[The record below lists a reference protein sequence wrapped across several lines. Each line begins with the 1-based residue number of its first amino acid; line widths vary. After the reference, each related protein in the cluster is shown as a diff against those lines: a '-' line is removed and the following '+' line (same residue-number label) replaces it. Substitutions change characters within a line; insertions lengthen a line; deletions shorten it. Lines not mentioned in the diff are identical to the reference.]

1 MGSICQ
7 SAVVVVAGKA
17 ATVVLA
23 VLGEGNVAQE
33 DVSTVVLVAIVVVAV
48 VVDSAE
54 IVQADFA
61 MAKAMAEAMAVEGI
75 RSMMMEVV
83 KESCGAAND
92 GCIIFF
98 GGEVGEQGE
107 FESRIK

>member
-33 DVSTVVLVAIVVVAV
+33 DVSMVVLAAVVVVAAV
-48 VVDSAE
+48 VGDSAE
-54 IVQADFA
+54 IVQADF
-61 MAKAMAEAMAVEGI
+61 AMAEAMAVEGI
-75 RSMMMEVV
+75 RSMMMEVA
-83 KESCGAAND
+83 KESCGTAND

>member
-61 MAKAMAEAMAVEGI
+61 MAEAMAVEGI

-83 KESCGAAND
+83 KESCGTAND

-98 GGEVGEQGE
+98 WGEVGEQGE

>member
-33 DVSTVVLVAIVVVAV
+33 DVSMVVLVAIVVVAV
-48 VVDSAE
+48 VVD
-54 IVQADFA
+54 
-61 MAKAMAEAMAVEGI
+61 K
-75 RSMMMEVV
+75 
-83 KESCGAAND
+83 
-92 GCIIFF
+92 
-98 GGEVGEQGE
+98 
-107 FESRIK
+107 

>member
-1 MGSICQ
+1 M
-7 SAVVVVAGKA
+7 VVAGKA

-33 DVSTVVLVAIVVVAV
+33 DVSMVVLVAIVVVAV

-61 MAKAMAEAMAVEGI
+61 MAEAMAVEGI
-75 RSMMMEVV
+75 RSMMMKVV
-83 KESCGAAND
+83 KENCGAASD

-98 GGEVGEQGE
+98 GGEVGEHGE